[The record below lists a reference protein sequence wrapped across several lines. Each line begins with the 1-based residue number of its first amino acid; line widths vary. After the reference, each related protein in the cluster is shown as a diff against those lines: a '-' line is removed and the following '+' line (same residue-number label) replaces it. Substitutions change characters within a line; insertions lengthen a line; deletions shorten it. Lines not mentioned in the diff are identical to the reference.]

1 MGLVGT
7 SLVFQWLRLHAP
19 NAKGLGLTA
28 GQGGRTHVP
37 QVKIKDRK
45 RMGPVVSGVNLA
57 IRGEG
62 EGLEVEPGQ

>member
-19 NAKGLGLTA
+19 NARGLCLTA
-28 GQGGRTHVP
+28 GQGGRAHVP
-37 QVKIKDRK
+37 QLKIKDRK
-45 RMGPVVSGVNLA
+45 RMELAVSGVNLA

-62 EGLEVEPGQ
+62 EGLEAEPGQ